1 MACTAERPA
10 DLGAAAEEE
19 IEAGGIILQK
29 ISVHHYIDVP
39 IMQEYFTLLDSF
51 DAGVCDIRRV

>member
-29 ISVHHYIDVP
+29 IF
-39 IMQEYFTLLDSF
+39 EEK
-51 DAGVCDIRRV
+51 